1 MRLTAPI
8 LSVTSNEIW
17 QTLGLSSD
25 KTVFEE
31 TWYQLPKHGLAE
43 ANIEAWKIL
52 IDLRSQA
59 QKEIEKCRESGA
71 VGSSLQAELE
81 FHVPAI
87 QYKALSALGSD
98 LKFAMITSEATAV
111 KVDDESR
118 QKILVKPSSH
128 AKCERCWH
136 YRADVGADE
145 LHPQICGRC
154 VRNLFG
160 TGEYRT
166 HA

>member
-1 MRLTAPI
+1 
-8 LSVTSNEIW
+8 
-17 QTLGLSSD
+17 
-25 KTVFEE
+25 VFEE
-31 TWYQLPKHGLAE
+31 ERYQLPKHGLTTAT
-43 ANIEAWKIL
+43 IEGWQVL

-59 QKEIEKCRESGA
+59 QKEIEKLRESGT

-81 FHVPAI
+81 FHVTESS
-87 QYKALSALGSD
+87 YKALSILGDD
-98 LKFAMITSEATAV
+98 LKFAMITSDAKVFKVADEAA
-111 KVDDESR
+111 

>member
-1 MRLTAPI
+1 
-8 LSVTSNEIW
+8 
-17 QTLGLSSD
+17 
-25 KTVFEE
+25 VFEE
-31 TWYQLPKHGLAE
+31 EWYQLPKHGLTK
-43 ANIEAWKIL
+43 ANIEGWQVL
-52 IDLRSQA
+52 IELRSQA
-59 QKEIEKCRESGA
+59 QKEIEKLRESGT

-81 FHVPAI
+81 FYVTETG
-87 QYKALSALGSD
+87 YKALSILGDD
-98 LKFAMITSEATAV
+98 LKFAMITSDAKVFKVADETA
-111 KVDDESR
+111 
-118 QKILVKPSSH
+118 QKILVKPSKH